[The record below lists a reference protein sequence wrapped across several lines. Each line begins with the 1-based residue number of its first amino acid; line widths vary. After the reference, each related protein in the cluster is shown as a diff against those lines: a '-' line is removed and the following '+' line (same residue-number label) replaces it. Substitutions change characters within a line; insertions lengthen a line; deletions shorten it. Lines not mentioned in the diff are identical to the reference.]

1 MLSGDAPGQTTLKSK
16 NPRLRTIGM
25 FTSLK
30 NSKRALGIVIVLI
43 AAVVL
48 VPAMAS
54 FQSINAIVNTHYVVV
69 KSPIEGTLDGFSIM
83 PGQPIEQGAE
93 LVRINNTRFKES
105 AVNEMAVEQKT
116 LAERSLG
123 LQQHLKNLQQLQ
135 KELQNRVSVHRNH
148 EFLRLE
154 EQLAQ
159 AKAEKKA
166 QESLIREQQLLA
178 QRNAL
183 LLKENFISQAQSEA
197 AHYALEVTQS
207 RLDIFQARIRLLE
220 TEKQAIQR
228 FVYLGEGRNDVPY
241 TQQRLDDVRLQITE
255 VAARLRE
262 NEQRSADIQW
272 QISKERDNM
281 AVSREVLLQSP
292 SKGVL
297 WRKFGSNGTEV
308 LIGTDL
314 AHVITCE
321 NLFLDVAVP
330 ESSLESFQIGQPVQ
344 YRLIGTT
351 QWLTGHIQAVTGS
364 GNNLQ
369 DVTLVAQLQ
378 REKKDAR
385 IFVKIESSDLNKP
398 QENLCFAGRKVDV
411 KVPREWRHS
420 VWLSRVSSFL
430 M

>member
-1 MLSGDAPGQTTLKSK
+1 MGK
-16 NPRLRTIGM
+16 

-30 NSKRALGIVIVLI
+30 TSKRALGVGIFLI

-48 VPAMAS
+48 VPALAS
-54 FQSINAIVNTHYVVV
+54 FQSINAIVNTHYVTI
-69 KSPIEGTLDGFSIM
+69 KSPIEGALDGFVKM
-83 PGQPIEQGAE
+83 PGQPIEQGEE
-93 LVRINNTRFKES
+93 LVRISNTRFKES
-105 AVNEMAVEQKT
+105 AVNEMEVEQKT
-116 LAERSLG
+116 LTERSLG

-135 KELQNRVSVHRNH
+135 KELQNRVSVHRTH

-159 AKAEKKA
+159 AQAEKKA

-178 QRNAL
+178 QRNAV
-183 LLKENFISQAQSEA
+183 LLKENFISPAQNEAAQS
-197 AHYALEVTQS
+197 ALEVTQS
-207 RLDIFQARIRLLE
+207 RLDIFQARIRLLQ
-220 TEKQAIQR
+220 TEKQAVTR

-262 NEQRSADIQW
+262 NERRSSDVQL
-272 QISKERDNM
+272 QISQERESM
-281 AVSREVLLQSP
+281 AVSREVRMQAP

-297 WRKFGSNGTEV
+297 WRKFGGNGTEV
-308 LIGTDL
+308 VIGTDL
-314 AHVITCE
+314 AHVITCD

-330 ESSLESFQIGQPVQ
+330 ESSLGSFDIGKPVQ
-344 YRLIGTT
+344 YRLIGST
-351 QWLTGHIQAVTGS
+351 QWLTGRIHAVTGS

-385 IFVKIESSDLNKP
+385 IFVKIDASDLDKP

-411 KVPREWRHS
+411 KVPREWRPS
-420 VWLSRVSSFL
+420 VWMSRLSSFL

>member
-1 MLSGDAPGQTTLKSK
+1 
-16 NPRLRTIGM
+16 M

-30 NSKRALGIVIVLI
+30 NSKRAIGLGIALI

-48 VPAMAS
+48 LPAMAS
-54 FQSINAIVNTHYVVV
+54 FQSINAIVNTHYVVI
-69 KSPIEGTLDGFSIM
+69 KSPIEGALNGFSKM
-83 PGQPIEQGAE
+83 PGQPIEQGEE
-93 LVRINNTRFKES
+93 LVRISNTRFKES

-123 LQQHLKNLQQLQ
+123 LQRHLKNLQQLQ
-135 KELQNRVSVHRNH
+135 KDLQNRVSVHRTH

-159 AKAEKKA
+159 AKSEKKA
-166 QESLIREQQLLA
+166 QESLIREQQLIA

-183 LLKENFISQAQSEA
+183 LLKENFISSAQSEA
-197 AHYALEVTQS
+197 AQYALEVTQS

-220 TEKQAIQR
+220 TEKQAVQR

-308 LIGTDL
+308 VIGTDL

-321 NLFLDVAVP
+321 HLFLDVAVP
-330 ESSLESFQIGQPVQ
+330 ESSLESFQIGKPVQ
-344 YRLIGTT
+344 YRLIGTN

-385 IFVKIESSDLNKP
+385 IFVKIDSSDLNKP
-398 QENLCFAGRKVDV
+398 QENLCYAGRKVDV
-411 KVPREWRHS
+411 KVPREWRPS

>member
-1 MLSGDAPGQTTLKSK
+1 
-16 NPRLRTIGM
+16 M

-30 NSKRALGIVIVLI
+30 NSKRAIGLGIALI

-48 VPAMAS
+48 LPAMAS
-54 FQSINAIVNTHYVVV
+54 FQSINAIVNTHYVVI
-69 KSPIEGTLDGFSIM
+69 KSPIEGALNGFSKM
-83 PGQPIEQGAE
+83 PGQSIEQGEE
-93 LVRINNTRFKES
+93 LVRISNTRFKES

-123 LQQHLKNLQQLQ
+123 LQRHLKNLQQLQ
-135 KELQNRVSVHRNH
+135 KDLQNRVSVHRTH

-159 AKAEKKA
+159 AKSEKKA
-166 QESLIREQQLLA
+166 QESLIREQQLIA

-183 LLKENFISQAQSEA
+183 LLKENFISSAQSEA
-197 AHYALEVTQS
+197 AQYALEVTQS

-220 TEKQAIQR
+220 TEKQAVQS

-308 LIGTDL
+308 VIGTDL

-321 NLFLDVAVP
+321 HLFLDVAVP
-330 ESSLESFQIGQPVQ
+330 ESSLESFQIGKPVQ
-344 YRLIGTT
+344 YRLIGST

-385 IFVKIESSDLNKP
+385 IFVKIDSSDLNKP
-398 QENLCFAGRKVDV
+398 QENLCYAGRKVDV
-411 KVPREWRHS
+411 KVPREWRPS

>member
-69 KSPIEGTLDGFSIM
+69 KSPIEGTLDGFSKM
-83 PGQPIEQGAE
+83 PGQPIEQGEE
-93 LVRINNTRFKES
+93 LVRISNTRFKES
-105 AVNEMAVEQKT
+105 AVNEMEVEQKT

-135 KELQNRVSVHRNH
+135 KELQNRVAIHRTH

-154 EQLAQ
+154 DQLAQ
-159 AKAEKKA
+159 AKSEKKA
-166 QESLIREQQLLA
+166 QESLIREQQMLA

-183 LLKENFISQAQSEA
+183 LVKENFISSAQNEA
-197 AHYALEVTQS
+197 AQYALEVTQS

-220 TEKQAIQR
+220 TEKQAVQR

-241 TQQRLDDVRLQITE
+241 TQQRLDDVRLQITD

-262 NEQRSADIQW
+262 NEQRSADIQL
-272 QISKERDNM
+272 QIDKERDNM
-281 AVSREVLLQSP
+281 AVSREVFLNAP
-292 SKGVL
+292 NTGVL
-297 WRKFGSNGTEV
+297 WRKFGSNGTE
-308 LIGTDL
+308 
-314 AHVITCE
+314 
-321 NLFLDVAVP
+321 
-330 ESSLESFQIGQPVQ
+330 SSLESFQIGKPVQ
-344 YRLIGTT
+344 YRLIGSTA
-351 QWLTGHIQAVTGS
+351 WLTGHIQAVTGS

-369 DVTLVAQLQ
+369 DTTLVAQLQ
-378 REKKDAR
+378 PEKKDAR
-385 IFVKIESSDLNKP
+385 IFVKINAADLDKP

-411 KVPREWRHS
+411 KVPREWRPS

-430 M
+430 V

>member
-1 MLSGDAPGQTTLKSK
+1 MGNFTTLK
-16 NPRLRTIGM
+16 T
-25 FTSLK
+25 
-30 NSKRALGIVIVLI
+30 SKRALGFGIVLI

-48 VPAMAS
+48 IPALAN
-54 FQSINAIVNTHYVVV
+54 FQSVNAIVNTHYVVI
-69 KSPIEGTLDGFSIM
+69 KSPIEGTLEGFSKM
-83 PGQPIEQGAE
+83 PGQAIAQGEE
-93 LVRINNTRFKES
+93 LLKISNTRFKETS
-105 AVNEMAVEQKT
+105 VNEMEVEQKT

-135 KELQNRVSVHRNH
+135 QELQNRVSVHRTH

-154 EQLAQ
+154 DQIAQ
-159 AKAEKKA
+159 AQAEKKA

-183 LLKENFISQAQSEA
+183 LLKENFISTAQNEA
-197 AHYALEVTQS
+197 AQYALEVTQS

-220 TEKQAIQR
+220 TEKQAVKR

-255 VAARLRE
+255 VTARLRE
-262 NEQRSADIQW
+262 NAQRNADVQL
-272 QISKERDNM
+272 QINKERDSM
-281 AVSREVLLQSP
+281 AVSREVLMQSP
-292 SKGVL
+292 STGVL

-308 LIGTDL
+308 VIGTDL
-314 AHVITCE
+314 AHVITCD

-330 ESSLESFQIGQPVQ
+330 ESSLGSFVIGKPVQ

-351 QWLTGHIQAVTGS
+351 QWLTGHIHAVTGS

-385 IFVKIESSDLNKP
+385 IFVKVNASELDKP

-411 KVPREWRHS
+411 KVPREWRPS

>member
-1 MLSGDAPGQTTLKSK
+1 MHAFTTLKPIK
-16 NPRLRTIGM
+16 RL
-25 FTSLK
+25 
-30 NSKRALGIVIVLI
+30 LGLGVLLI
-43 AAVVL
+43 AFVVI
-48 VPAMAS
+48 VPAMAN
-54 FQSINAIVNTHYVVV
+54 FQSVNAIVNTHYVVV
-69 KSPIEGTLDGFSIM
+69 KSPIEGTLDRFSIM

-93 LVRINNTRFKES
+93 LVRISNTRFKES

-411 KVPREWRHS
+411 KVPREWRPS